1 MNQHCYR
8 LVFNAH
14 RRMLM
19 AVAEITPQQGAD
31 TAPTRARPVV
41 GRLSAALRPLVACL
55 LLAQGAVWALPAAAQ
70 IVADP
75 AAPGS
80 QRPTVLTTSSGAVQV
95 NIQTPSAAGVSLNQY
110 RQFDT
115 GTAGTVLNNSR
126 VNVQTQSA
134 GWVAANPW
142 LATGSARVIV
152 NQVNSQNPSLLRGTL
167 EVAGQ
172 RAEVIIANPAGL
184 QVNGATFLNASR
196 TVLTSGTPVINGGS
210 LDGYRVSG
218 GQVSIGGNG
227 LDTSASD
234 YTAILA
240 RSVAANAGIWAQQL
254 QVGTG
259 SQAYAADGSGQGTVV
274 ASGPAP
280 AFALDVAALGGM
292 YAGKIVLVG
301 TEHGLGVRNAG
312 KLVAGAGGLRLQAD
326 GQLLNSGT
334 LGATDA
340 AADVQLQTGD
350 VRNDGTLSSARNLQ
364 LDSSGALSNQ
374 GTLSAARQMTLNATQ
389 IDNASSGAIDAQRLA
404 ITTATLNN
412 SGQLRQSGSQ
422 ALAVQAGQLQNSG
435 SIGAL
440 PAEVA
445 PGSGAPAGAGSGN
458 AEATVVQPL
467 PLPEVAPATGSSVQT
482 AALEVLPAGSIQVS
496 GLLDNRGRILANGG
510 IDLASQGGL
519 VNHGTL
525 ALGQLQVGGERFDN
539 SQGSLSAQAA
549 NIDTLSIGNQQGKL
563 QVQGDAVL
571 HSQAFD
577 NRDGQIGA
585 GGSLQLHS
593 SQLDN
598 QRGRV
603 VAGQVLTVQGEALDN
618 RDGVLASRQGRASLQ
633 LVSVDNQRGQLLAA
647 TTLQLTAS
655 GALDNRQGS
664 IQARSLQLQAASVDN
679 RGGTLAADTLSSR
692 SGTLDNSG
700 GLVQASQQLSLD
712 TQGQVLTNGDSGTQR
727 GILSGGGLQMNVGTL
742 SNLAG
747 GRIQASGR
755 LQLDSG
761 TLHNQQA
768 SISGSELVLQT
779 GQLHN
784 LGGQIQASGAL
795 SVDTHGQALANN
807 ATASIISGGPLNLHS
822 AELANGTGS
831 TIASQQGLQL
841 QADSVRNAGLL
852 ASQSVLQLQA
862 DGLDNR
868 SGQVQAAT
876 LDIQLAHGALDNR
889 QGLLLGSQTLTLQA
903 GNIDN
908 RQTGNA
914 EQGIQGGQLQLAAA
928 GIDNSQ
934 GQVRSAGNSVLQ
946 LGNRLGN
953 AGGTVASGGN
963 LQLTAGG
970 VDNTR
975 GQLQAGQDLKLTADS
990 LIGSGTLAAS
1000 RDLDLQLQ
1008 TDLALTGSTQAG
1020 RHLQLTTLGSLSHS
1034 GTLRAGGQASLQ
1046 ATTVQN
1052 QAGAEI
1058 SAQALDIAVA
1068 RRVDNAGLIDAGQLT
1083 IRAPEAIVNQPGGRL
1098 YGDRVALATASLL
1111 NQSDASRAATIAAR
1125 QDLQLGVGQLIN
1137 AESSLIYSDGNLA
1150 IGGQLDSQQRAAGS
1164 AQLVHNQSATI
1175 EAQGDV
1181 AIAADTLRNERLRTS
1196 ITQQNSIDET
1206 AYMQVASWQGN
1217 GHNGGDLRNSA
1228 NYRAYEILYLNPA
1241 DILSNDIFI
1250 TPDGKQLGRAVVRL
1264 TPQTSS
1270 FFFASGRL
1278 WGATGERW
1286 RTSVPAETTRTIYYL
1301 WRQDAQASPDQLAGG
1316 DDPFAELT
1324 PRGGGGAPDFAYQYD
1339 GVQYS
1344 PQYGTCQNNCI
1355 QLVTPYQL
1363 DDPAHTIV
1371 SRLQHPSQEPGNEVA
1386 RIAHHTAIDDVL
1398 AAGTGAAAI
1407 IRAGGNMQLNPGQ
1420 LLDNRYSQI
1429 AAGGSLMVDGS
1440 SEGQGS
1446 SKVVNTAATLYRL
1459 HQFSNTHITYG
1470 MGSYQGS
1477 APDIRETLGSVA
1489 ASITAN
1495 QSLVINGGEVSNLD
1509 QGRNAPHVQTPA
1521 APGAEAANVRG
1532 GSDGIIRVTPPAGA
1546 MPGQVSTSSVN
1557 VTLPRSSLYHTT
1569 AASSPYLIQTD
1580 PAFIQ
1585 YRQWL
1590 GSDYMLQGMA
1600 IDPATAQQRL
1610 GDGYYEQK
1618 LIRDQVAQ
1626 LTGRRFLNGYASDE
1640 AQYRALM
1647 DNGLTFAHQYGLR
1660 PGVALSPEQMARL
1673 SSDIVW
1679 LVAQTVTLPDG
1690 SQKTALVP
1698 QVYVKLKPG
1707 DISADGALLAADRL
1721 QLKLAGDLT
1730 NQGQIAGRQL
1740 LTISADNLHNLG
1752 GKLQGQDIALQARTD
1767 IHNLGGEIR
1776 AGSSL
1781 QLAAGRDITVSSTTH
1796 SQQYGSGDNRLQQ
1809 TSVERVAG
1817 LYVDGGAGVLLASA
1831 GRNLALAGAQLANNG
1846 SGATVLQAGRD
1857 VTLATVSSGESRD
1870 VRWNA
1875 TDRLHSGQQQE
1886 IGSSI
1891 HTAGDLAIVAGQ
1903 DLNAR
1908 AANLASD
1915 KGAVALQAGRDL
1927 KLVNGENTRNEDWQT
1942 QSSKKGLLSSKTTNE
1957 SYQRQQ
1963 TDIVSSSVSGH
1974 SVSLQAGGNMAIQAS
1989 QVVSDQATRLQAG
2002 GNIAITSATASD
2014 SYSSKRDEKKS
2025 GLMGGGGLGFTIGK
2039 AAQGNVNG
2047 VSTTLAVGST
2057 VGSVQG
2063 DVVILAGKD
2072 LQLKGSDVIA
2082 GQDITM
2088 AAQNVR
2094 IEHAE
2099 HTQTQQTSSYS
2110 KQSGLT
2116 VALSGG
2122 VVDAAQTAVSAA
2134 QATANSNNSRL
2145 AALQGVK
2152 AGLAGYQALQTA
2164 QQGGGSG
2171 EVADPSFAGVSVSLG
2186 SQRSQ
2191 SQSQTS
2197 SSNASSSEL
2206 NAGRNVHI
2214 IATGDGSKGADG
2226 VAQNGD
2232 ISVTGSSIKAQ
2243 NVTLDAA
2250 RDITLQSA
2258 HNRSDTTGSNSSSG
2272 AAIGVSVG
2280 VGSGQAGIGV
2290 FANANRASG
2299 KENGDTDSYTET
2311 NITAG
2316 QTLTL
2321 RSGRDTTLTGA
2332 LASGDTIAAK
2342 VGRNLTLSSQQD
2354 QDHYASQQRSAS
2366 VGGSVAVVG
2375 SGGGVNASLSRQ
2387 HIDSQYQSVAE
2398 QSGLY
2403 AGQGGFNVQVGG
2415 HTQLNGAVIASSAS
2429 PERNQLSTATLGWQ
2443 DLQNRAEY
2451 RVESQS
2457 IGVSSSASASGNL
2470 AANALGNA
2478 GTILNGGHTQGSA
2491 SSTTL
2496 AAISAGSL
2504 TVRDSAAQQQ
2514 DIATLRRDAS
2524 GTANGL
2530 SPIFKKQAELDRL
2543 QAIQLIGDIGQQ
2555 TLQIAN
2561 THKRA
2566 ELNAATERAKADP
2579 AYANSADYQQLQA
2592 TWGKGGSVQQAVT
2605 AVTAALQGLAG
2616 GDASA
2621 AIAGAAAP
2629 YLATQIKQLTTD
2641 PASGQ
2646 VNTAANAMAHALLGA
2661 TLAAAK
2667 GDNAVAGAA
2676 GAGSAPLI
2684 AATLAQNLYGSDA
2697 ANLTES
2703 QKDTVAALTTL
2714 AGSLAG
2720 GLAGGNAAS
2729 ALAGGQGAKN
2739 EVENNWLRP
2748 QEIELKK
2755 KAERQCADGN
2765 NNACTVVQL
2774 LRKLDTQREQA
2785 NDGTRYKGMT
2795 QALTE
2800 LLMSPVTAPVELIA
2814 SIDRYGLS
2822 ATANALADGLAGL
2835 PARLIDGLQSDN
2847 PEVQGRAL
2855 TELLASGVGGAKVI
2869 GEVRDAAVAFKLSR
2883 ATIEADAIKIKARL
2897 VEVAIH
2903 KDDHRF
2909 DAVAEKMAEAKAA
2922 GWKDKNGH
2930 TLWPPEN
2937 GKVPGTEQIIKLIP
2951 WQKLDRFGGT
2961 SRSSSFLAP
2970 SGTPIS
2976 QRAMPDSTDFNIKDE
2991 YVVLRPFSVEASKAM
3006 PWFGKEGMGLQ
3017 YETKQGIGLTVNQL
3031 VEYKFLKKVAP

>member
-1 MNQHCYR
+1 
-8 LVFNAH
+8 
-14 RRMLM
+14 
-19 AVAEITPQQGAD
+19 
-31 TAPTRARPVV
+31 
-41 GRLSAALRPLVACL
+41 
-55 LLAQGAVWALPAAAQ
+55 
-70 IVADP
+70 
-75 AAPGS
+75 
-80 QRPTVLTTSSGAVQV
+80 
-95 NIQTPSAAGVSLNQY
+95 
-110 RQFDT
+110 
-115 GTAGTVLNNSR
+115 
-126 VNVQTQSA
+126 
-134 GWVAANPW
+134 
-142 LATGSARVIV
+142 
-152 NQVNSQNPSLLRGTL
+152 
-167 EVAGQ
+167 
-172 RAEVIIANPAGL
+172 
-184 QVNGATFLNASR
+184 
-196 TVLTSGTPVINGGS
+196 
-210 LDGYRVSG
+210 
-218 GQVSIGGNG
+218 
-227 LDTSASD
+227 
-234 YTAILA
+234 
-240 RSVAANAGIWAQQL
+240 
-254 QVGTG
+254 
-259 SQAYAADGSGQGTVV
+259 
-274 ASGPAP
+274 
-280 AFALDVAALGGM
+280 
-292 YAGKIVLVG
+292 
-301 TEHGLGVRNAG
+301 
-312 KLVAGAGGLRLQAD
+312 
-326 GQLLNSGT
+326 
-334 LGATDA
+334 
-340 AADVQLQTGD
+340 
-350 VRNDGTLSSARNLQ
+350 
-364 LDSSGALSNQ
+364 
-374 GTLSAARQMTLNATQ
+374 
-389 IDNASSGAIDAQRLA
+389 
-404 ITTATLNN
+404 
-412 SGQLRQSGSQ
+412 
-422 ALAVQAGQLQNSG
+422 
-435 SIGAL
+435 
-440 PAEVA
+440 
-445 PGSGAPAGAGSGN
+445 
-458 AEATVVQPL
+458 
-467 PLPEVAPATGSSVQT
+467 
-482 AALEVLPAGSIQVS
+482 
-496 GLLDNRGRILANGG
+496 
-510 IDLASQGGL
+510 
-519 VNHGTL
+519 
-525 ALGQLQVGGERFDN
+525 
-539 SQGSLSAQAA
+539 
-549 NIDTLSIGNQQGKL
+549 
-563 QVQGDAVL
+563 
-571 HSQAFD
+571 
-577 NRDGQIGA
+577 
-585 GGSLQLHS
+585 
-593 SQLDN
+593 
-598 QRGRV
+598 
-603 VAGQVLTVQGEALDN
+603 
-618 RDGVLASRQGRASLQ
+618 
-633 LVSVDNQRGQLLAA
+633 
-647 TTLQLTAS
+647 
-655 GALDNRQGS
+655 
-664 IQARSLQLQAASVDN
+664 
-679 RGGTLAADTLSSR
+679 
-692 SGTLDNSG
+692 
-700 GLVQASQQLSLD
+700 
-712 TQGQVLTNGDSGTQR
+712 
-727 GILSGGGLQMNVGTL
+727 
-742 SNLAG
+742 
-747 GRIQASGR
+747 
-755 LQLDSG
+755 
-761 TLHNQQA
+761 
-768 SISGSELVLQT
+768 
-779 GQLHN
+779 
-784 LGGQIQASGAL
+784 
-795 SVDTHGQALANN
+795 
-807 ATASIISGGPLNLHS
+807 
-822 AELANGTGS
+822 
-831 TIASQQGLQL
+831 
-841 QADSVRNAGLL
+841 
-852 ASQSVLQLQA
+852 
-862 DGLDNR
+862 
-868 SGQVQAAT
+868 
-876 LDIQLAHGALDNR
+876 
-889 QGLLLGSQTLTLQA
+889 
-903 GNIDN
+903 
-908 RQTGNA
+908 
-914 EQGIQGGQLQLAAA
+914 
-928 GIDNSQ
+928 
-934 GQVRSAGNSVLQ
+934 
-946 LGNRLGN
+946 
-953 AGGTVASGGN
+953 
-963 LQLTAGG
+963 
-970 VDNTR
+970 
-975 GQLQAGQDLKLTADS
+975 
-990 LIGSGTLAAS
+990 
-1000 RDLDLQLQ
+1000 
-1008 TDLALTGSTQAG
+1008 
-1020 RHLQLTTLGSLSHS
+1020 
-1034 GTLRAGGQASLQ
+1034 
-1046 ATTVQN
+1046 
-1052 QAGAEI
+1052 
-1058 SAQALDIAVA
+1058 
-1068 RRVDNAGLIDAGQLT
+1068 
-1083 IRAPEAIVNQPGGRL
+1083 
-1098 YGDRVALATASLL
+1098 
-1111 NQSDASRAATIAAR
+1111 
-1125 QDLQLGVGQLIN
+1125 
-1137 AESSLIYSDGNLA
+1137 
-1150 IGGQLDSQQRAAGS
+1150 
-1164 AQLVHNQSATI
+1164 
-1175 EAQGDV
+1175 
-1181 AIAADTLRNERLRTS
+1181 
-1196 ITQQNSIDET
+1196 
-1206 AYMQVASWQGN
+1206 MQVASWQGN

-1241 DILSNDIFI
+1241 DILSNDTFI
-1250 TPDGKQLGRAVVRL
+1250 TPDGKQLGRAVVKL

-1324 PRGGGGAPDFAYQYD
+1324 PSGGGGAPDFAYQYD

-1344 PQYGTCQNNCI
+1344 PQYGTCKNNCI

-1371 SRLQHPSQEPGNEVA
+1371 YRLQHPSQEAGNEVA

-1398 AAGTGAAAI
+1398 AAGAGAAAV

-1429 AAGGSLMVDGS
+1429 AAGGSLLVDGS

-1489 ASITAN
+1489 ASISAN
-1495 QSLVINGGEVSNLD
+1495 PALVINGGEVSNLD

-1580 PAFIQ
+1580 PAFTQ

-1590 GSDYMLQGMA
+1590 GSDYMLQAMA

-1610 GDGYYEQK
+1610 GDGFYEQK

-1647 DNGLTFAHQYGLR
+1647 DNGLTFARQYGLR

-1690 SQKTALVP
+1690 SQKTELVP

-1740 LTISADNLHNLG
+1740 LTINADNLHNLG

-1781 QLAAGRDITVSSTTH
+1781 QLAAGRDIAVSSTTH
-1796 SQQYGSGDNRLQQ
+1796 SQQYGGGDNRLQQ
-1809 TSVERVAG
+1809 TSIERVAG
-1817 LYVDGGAGVLLASA
+1817 LYADGGAGVLLASA
-1831 GRNLALAGAQLANNG
+1831 GRDLTLAGAQLANNG

-1857 VTLATVSSGESRD
+1857 VNLATVSSGESRD

-1875 TDRLHSGQQQE
+1875 TDRLHSSQKAETGT
-1886 IGSSI
+1886 SI
-1891 HTAGDLAIVAGQ
+1891 RTAGDLAIMAGQ

-2014 SYSSKRDEKKS
+2014 SYSSQRDEKKS

-2063 DVVILAGKD
+2063 DVVIQAGKD

-2134 QATANSNNSRL
+2134 QAAGNSNNSRL
-2145 AALQGVK
+2145 AALQSVK

-2226 VAQNGD
+2226 VANTGD
-2232 ISVTGSSIKAQ
+2232 LAVIGSSIKAQ

-2280 VGSGQAGIGV
+2280 VGSGKAGISV

-2311 NITAG
+2311 NIAAG

-2321 RSGRDTTLTGA
+2321 RSGRDTALTGA
-2332 LASGDTIAAK
+2332 QASGDSIAAK

-2354 QDHYASQQRSAS
+2354 QDHYASQQRSISA
-2366 VGGSVAVVG
+2366 GGSVAIIG
-2375 SGGGVNASLSRQ
+2375 TGGGVNASLSRQ
-2387 HIDSQYQSVAE
+2387 RIDSQYQSVAE

-2415 HTQLNGAVIASSAS
+2415 HTQLNGAVIASTAS
-2429 PERNQLSTATLGWQ
+2429 PEHNQLSTATLGWQ

-2457 IGVSSSASASGNL
+2457 IGASSSASASGNL

-2478 GTILNGGHTQGSA
+2478 STVLNGGHTQGSA
-2491 SSTTL
+2491 SSSTL

-2514 DIATLRRDAS
+2514 DIATLRRDAT

-2530 SPIFKKQAELDRL
+2530 SPLFNKQAELDRL

-2579 AYANSADYQQLQA
+2579 LYANSADYQQLQA

-2641 PASGQ
+2641 PATGQ

-2661 TLAAAK
+2661 TIAAAK

-2684 AATLAQNLYGSDA
+2684 AATLAQNLYDSDA

-2739 EVENNWLRP
+2739 EVENNSLNTRAAATLMQKLRACAGRCDVAQLSQDIQQQEQYWDKVVAERCGGAGASLAVCASTLNGLQESLSFISSALGMAKTP
-2748 QEIELKK
+2748 QERALLLATYNEQVRDINTATAQFEKLGASASVIDTFMTQTALILPDLALSVGGNGRPELAVKPAAGGQSAGVSPVIATSGK
-2755 KAERQCADGN
+2755 VDKVEALFGQTFASIPLSHTAGKQNGDLGETLALQLLNEKTTLNFQPLQNLSGHGCDGCAVAIHGDTI
-2765 NNACTVVQL
+2765 TVVVMDAKSSQ
-2774 LRKLDTQREQA
+2774 
-2785 NDGTRYKGMT
+2785 M
-2795 QALTE
+2795 
-2800 LLMSPVTAPVELIA
+2800 
-2814 SIDRYGLS
+2814 
-2822 ATANALADGLAGL
+2822 
-2835 PARLIDGLQSDN
+2835 
-2847 PEVQGRAL
+2847 
-2855 TELLASGVGGAKVI
+2855 GVGGAKNTAGDPAERLNGWLQNASI
-2869 GEVRDAAVAFKLSR
+2869 SGDK
-2883 ATIEADAIKIKARL
+2883 ATPENQVL
-2897 VEVAIH
+2897 
-2903 KDDHRF
+2903 
-2909 DAVAEKMAEAKAA
+2909 AKAIQKA
-2922 GWKDKNGH
+2922 LDSQA
-2930 TLWPPEN
+2930 
-2937 GKVPGTEQIIKLIP
+2937 KVQGITIKVGIPAPGTTGAATFKVEP
-2951 WQKLDRFGGT
+2951 WPK
-2961 SRSSSFLAP
+2961 
-2970 SGTPIS
+2970 
-2976 QRAMPDSTDFNIKDE
+2976 
-2991 YVVLRPFSVEASKAM
+2991 
-3006 PWFGKEGMGLQ
+3006 
-3017 YETKQGIGLTVNQL
+3017 
-3031 VEYKFLKKVAP
+3031 